1 MSNIL
6 DALSIIFY
14 SLAAIYFGIRFHFKK
29 GNTQK
34 LAVLFLQLGFFTH
47 AIDLLVVALERH
59 RFPASTFVEAFWG
72 LTCLTV
78 FLFLIIFRKRSKEAG
93 AVVLLPITILSI
105 LLKFFFPAT
114 ERTMEPV
121 ITAGWIYIHIPLM
134 ILSVASLTI
143 SFLTSIMYL
152 IQERQLKL
160 KRPSFLLERLPSL
173 EAADQISYRSL
184 WLGFFLLTLGIV
196 TGMIWSKYLRGLYW
210 NWDSK
215 EIWALITW
223 GLYAILLH
231 GRTLSAWRGRK
242 AAYLAI
248 VGFLLIVFTFAGVS
262 LIFNVYHSF

>member
-93 AVVLLPITILSI
+93 AIVLLPITILSI
-105 LLKFFFPAT
+105 LLKFFFPGT
-114 ERTMEPV
+114 EQTMEPV

-143 SFLTSIMYL
+143 SSLTSIMYL

-160 KRPSFLLERLPSL
+160 KRPSF
-173 EAADQISYRSL
+173 
-184 WLGFFLLTLGIV
+184 
-196 TGMIWSKYLRGLYW
+196 
-210 NWDSK
+210 
-215 EIWALITW
+215 
-223 GLYAILLH
+223 
-231 GRTLSAWRGRK
+231 
-242 AAYLAI
+242 
-248 VGFLLIVFTFAGVS
+248 
-262 LIFNVYHSF
+262 

>member
-6 DALSIIFY
+6 DALAILFY
-14 SLAAIYFGIRFHFKK
+14 SLAAIYFGIRFHLKK

-34 LAVLFLQLGFFTH
+34 LAVLFLHLGFFTH

-59 RFPASTFVEAFWG
+59 RFPAANFIEAFWG

-78 FLFLIIFRKRSKEAG
+78 LLFLIIFRNRSKEAG

-105 LLKFFFPAT
+105 LLKFFFPGT
-114 ERTMEPV
+114 EQTLEPV
-121 ITAGWIYIHIPLM
+121 LTAGWIYIHIPLM

-160 KRPSFLLERLPSL
+160 KRPSSLLERLPSL
-173 EAADQISYRSL
+173 EAADEISYRSL
-184 WLGFFLLTLGIV
+184 WFGFFLLTLGIV